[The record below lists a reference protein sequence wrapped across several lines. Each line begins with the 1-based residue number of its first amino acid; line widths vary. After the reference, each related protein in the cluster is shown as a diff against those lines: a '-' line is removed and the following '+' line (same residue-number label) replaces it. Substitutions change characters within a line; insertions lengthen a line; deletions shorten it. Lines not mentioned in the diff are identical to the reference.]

1 MLCNTYIHIPKMYH
15 YRFNC
20 YVCIYAVEY
29 KIYSSVVP
37 FSSCYSFTLFILLYT
52 YNENLS
58 CLADEFSLIFFS
70 FTFFSRFSFTI
81 SLKNLFI
88 MYYKLKLKNSRQK
101 MRLFFLKVIKLN

>member
-37 FSSCYSFTLFILLYT
+37 FSSCYSFTFFFKSFIHKT

-81 SLKNLFI
+81 SLQNLFI
-88 MYYKLKLKNSRQK
+88 MYYKLKCKNFRQK
-101 MRLFFLKVIKLN
+101 MRRF